1 MHKSSLCVRFEDLM
15 VVSMKIT
22 VVRVTR
28 SFKVLVPYY
37 QSTRRQISEEH
48 ILGLDEFEYNVFFF
62 FFSSILKIH

>member
-1 MHKSSLCVRFEDLM
+1 M

-22 VVRVTR
+22 VFRVTR

-48 ILGLDEFEYNVFFF
+48 ILSLDESEHDFFI
-62 FFSSILKIH
+62 SKI

>member
-1 MHKSSLCVRFEDLM
+1 M

-22 VVRVTR
+22 FFRVTR

-48 ILGLDEFEYNVFFF
+48 ILSLDESEHNFFF
-62 FFSSILKIH
+62 FFILKIQCIFLWYITS

>member
-1 MHKSSLCVRFEDLM
+1 MYKSSLCVRFEDLM

-22 VVRVTR
+22 FFRVTR

-48 ILGLDEFEYNVFFF
+48 ILSLDESEHDFFI
-62 FFSSILKIH
+62 SKI